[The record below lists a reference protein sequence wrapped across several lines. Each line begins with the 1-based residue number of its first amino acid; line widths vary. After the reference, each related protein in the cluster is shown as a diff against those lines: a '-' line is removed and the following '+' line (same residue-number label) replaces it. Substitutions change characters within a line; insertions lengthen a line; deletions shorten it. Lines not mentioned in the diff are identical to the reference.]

1 MVGVL
6 SSSCRSLHRLSLIL
20 DGLWLFSHVQLFA
33 TSWTVAH
40 QAPLSST
47 ISQSWL
53 DSLLIIVIVFPG
65 LWSYSF
71 FFFFFFL
78 FFFCF
83 QSHLPML
90 FLKFLVTCSSSQP
103 LFFFLAAA
111 CKILVTWPGIKPGPL
126 PQRCQVLTTRLPGNS
141 LSFFSEN

>member
-103 LFFFLAAA
+103 LFFFSGCSLQDLSYLTWDQTWATAA
-111 CKILVTWPGIKPGPL
+111 KVP
-126 PQRCQVLTTRLPGNS
+126 S
-141 LSFFSEN
+141 LNH